1 MLNSYLPT
9 RLRAMR
15 EGISHIRFLYYIL
28 LMYSGYSRFA
38 CQLNEHIAYFLVFK
52 ELYEIQYYSALEE

>member
-15 EGISHIRFLYYIL
+15 ERISHICFLYYIL

-38 CQLNEHIAYFLVFK
+38 CQLNEHIVYFLVFK
-52 ELYEIQYYSALEE
+52 ELYEIQYLSTLEE